1 MPEKNKDRPKH
12 ILISRLSALG
22 DVAMVV
28 PIVLGLRQ
36 QYPTLKITMLSR
48 PFFEPM
54 FQDIPDLQ
62 FYPIDLDKKHKGVP
76 GLYKLFKELSLLDI
90 DAFADLHNVLRSQIL
105 GFFFKMHGTPVVI
118 LDKGRSDRKKLTIQK
133 PKTIA
138 PIKSV
143 FERATDVFGQLN
155 LPITLSSI
163 NLLKK
168 LDLSPEIIKVTGE
181 KNCNWVGIAP
191 FAAFDTKMYPLDLM
205 ETVIEILTEGNLMI
219 FLFGGGKKEA
229 EILEN
234 IALKNENCISLAGKI
249 NFKDELKVISN
260 LNLMLGMDSGNGHL
274 AAMYGVPV
282 LTLWGNTHPFAG
294 FKPFRQPEENSLTP
308 DLIKYPLLPTSVYGK
323 KIVDGYEDCMTDIAP
338 EEVVQKVNQLL
349 DQ

>member
-36 QYPTLKITMLSR
+36 QYPSLKITLLSR

-54 FQDIPDLQ
+54 FHDVPDLQ
-62 FYPIDLDKKHKGVP
+62 FYPIDLDKKHKGVI
-76 GLYKLFKELSLLDI
+76 GLYKLFKELSLLNI
-90 DAFADLHNVLRSQIL
+90 DAFADLHNVLRSRIL
-105 GFFFKMHGTPVVI
+105 GFFFKLNGTPVVT

-133 PKTIA
+133 PKTIV

-143 FERATDVFGQLN
+143 FERAADVFGHLS

-163 NLLKK
+163 NLLKR
-168 LDLSPEIIKVTGE
+168 LELSPEITRITGE
-181 KNCNWVGIAP
+181 KNCNWIGIAP
-191 FAAFDTKMYPLDLM
+191 FAAFDTKMYPIALM
-205 ETVIEILTEGNLMI
+205 EKVIEKLAEDRLRI

-229 EILEN
+229 KILEE
-234 IALKNENCISLAGKI
+234 IALRNENCINLAGKI
-249 NFKDELKVISN
+249 SFKDELKVISN
-260 LNLMLGMDSGNGHL
+260 LNIMLGMDSGNGHL

-282 LTLWGNTHPFAG
+282 ITLWGNTHPYAG
-294 FKPFRQPEENSLTP
+294 FKPFRQPEENSLIP
-308 DLIKYPLLPTSVYGK
+308 DLTKYPLLPTSIYGK
-323 KIVDGYEDCMTDIAP
+323 KIVAGYEACMADISP
-338 EEVVQKVNQLL
+338 EEVAQKANQLL
-349 DQ
+349 AL